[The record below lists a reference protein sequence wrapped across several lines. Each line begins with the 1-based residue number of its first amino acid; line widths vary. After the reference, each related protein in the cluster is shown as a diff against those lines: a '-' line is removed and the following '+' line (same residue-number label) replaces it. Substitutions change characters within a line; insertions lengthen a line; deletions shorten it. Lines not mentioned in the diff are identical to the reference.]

1 LFFPRESN
9 PSRTP
14 VIVGVS
20 ETPMGDLGGRS
31 SLALHADAVRG
42 ALADAGLTKADVDG
56 VLSGGSFVDD
66 YLAQSCVLCEYLG
79 IEPDYTALL
88 QTGGASSVSMVL
100 EAAVAIYSGLAQT
113 VVVVTADNMLSGL
126 SQVGGASRDGA
137 IKKMASQAAHPDF
150 EMPFGP
156 TVPALYSLLATRHM
170 HEFGTTSEQLAQL
183 AVNQRRNALMHPGV
197 RFTEEITVEDVTSS
211 RLVAGPLHLLD
222 CALVTDG
229 GGALVLTSA
238 ERAKDLDKRP
248 VGILGAGVGSGHE
261 HLLRMEDL
269 TSSSG
274 ARNSG
279 RLAMERAGVTH
290 DDLDV
295 LEIYD
300 PFTIALLI
308 FLEDL
313 GFCEKGEGGRLAESE
328 AITMAGKWPLNTNGG
343 LLSYAHGGISGGII
357 HPIEAVR
364 QLRGEA
370 GKRQVA
376 DAELAL
382 VHGNGGVCS
391 SEATAVFSRL

>member
-1 LFFPRESN
+1 MFSGASSPD
-9 PSRTP
+9 RTP
-14 VIVGVS
+14 VIVGIS

-31 SLALHADAVRG
+31 SLALHADATLA
-42 ALADAGLTKADVDG
+42 ALNDAGLKKSDVDG

-66 YLAQSCVLCEYLG
+66 YLAHSCVLCEYLG

-88 QTGGASSVSMVL
+88 QTGGATAVSMVL
-100 EAAVAIYSGLAQT
+100 EAAAAIYAGLAQT
-113 VVVVTADNMLSGL
+113 VVVVTADNILSGL
-126 SQVGGASRDGA
+126 SQVGGANRDGA
-137 IKKMASQAAHPDF
+137 VRKMASQAAHPDF

-170 HEFGTTSEQLAQL
+170 HEYGTTSEQLAQL
-183 AVNQRRNALMHPGV
+183 AVNQRANALMHPGV
-197 RFTEEITVEDVTSS
+197 KFTEAISVEDVLES
-211 RLVAGPLHLLD
+211 RLVAGPLHLLE
-222 CALVTDG
+222 CAVVTDG

-238 ERAKDLDKRP
+238 ARAKALDKPP
-248 VGILGAGVGSGHE
+248 VGILGGGVGSGHE
-261 HLLRMEDL
+261 HLLKMQDL
-269 TSSSG
+269 TTSNG

-279 RLAMERAGVTH
+279 RLAMERSGVSH

-313 GFCEKGEGGRLAESE
+313 GFCAKGEGGALAESSE
-328 AITMAGKWPLNTNGG
+328 ITMEGKWPLNTNGG

-357 HPIEAVR
+357 HPVEAVR

-376 DAELAL
+376 GAELAL

-391 SEATAVFSRL
+391 SEATAVFARV